1 MNTGLFK
8 KLCDVWAV
16 PVQYRGD
23 TRESRINP
31 ALFTPAYEEIQDL
44 TIIPDAK
51 GLVLWQQMCASI
63 YAPNGQ
69 THKASRQSLIFFLAK
84 RAARKAGEK
93 DVQKFLKDSTSK
105 ADNFIAHYE
114 RCKLRG
120 ISLHTR
126 IISFQPNASPVQ
138 EAIMALHKGDLVTVK
153 DFFTCYI
160 EGKTTGDEDDA
171 ARYAREMGENLPD
184 VVSFIEVE
192 HLANTTS
199 GSDDE
204 SVSETDADGDSEDE
218 DRLLDPFAGTMVVTD
233 PKERALMLLE
243 KGLPYSETLD
253 FLESVEY
260 SEMKKLPEFI
270 GVSRYKLLEQNPE
283 PKVVPRTKAMF
294 PKTTLAAHNMVMHRD
309 PVTKKEFLGPPTWD
323 SSKTGGKVETVD
335 GQTIDCDG
343 LYVKPDLWDNELT
356 DDNDLAHSPSQE
368 RAEEREI
375 QAYFRAREDRMTKE
389 MHERIEK
396 VRKGGGLEALKAS
409 DKVSTWRELCR
420 KAREE
425 AMRSGKSVAVVVS

>member
-23 TRESRINP
+23 TRESRLNP
-31 ALFTPAYEEIQDL
+31 ALFTPAYEEVQDL
-44 TIIPDAK
+44 TIMPDAK
-51 GLVLWQQMCASI
+51 GLVLWQQMCSSI

-84 RAARKAGEK
+84 RAARKAGDK
-93 DVQKFLKDSTSK
+93 DVQKFLADATSK

-138 EAIMALHKGDLVTVK
+138 EAIMALHKGDLATVK
-153 DFFTCYI
+153 DFFLCYI

-192 HLANTTS
+192 HLANSTS
-199 GSDDE
+199 GDE
-204 SVSETDADGDSEDE
+204 EAMAETDADGDSEDD

-243 KGLPYSETLD
+243 KGLPISETLD
-253 FLESVEY
+253 FLENIEY

-270 GVSRYKLLEQNPE
+270 GVSRFKLLEQNPE
-283 PKVVPRTKAMF
+283 ISMVPRGKAMF
-294 PKTTLAAHNMVMHRD
+294 PKNTLASHNLVERRD
-309 PVTKKEFLGPPTWD
+309 PDTGKAFMGPPVWD
-323 SSKTGGKVETVD
+323 SSMTGGKTELPD
-335 GQTIDCDG
+335 GQIIDCDG
-343 LYVKPDLWDNELT
+343 LYVKPDLWDSELT
-356 DDNDLAHSPSQE
+356 EGNDLAHSPSQE

-375 QAYFRAREDRMTKE
+375 QAYFRAREDRMTAE
-389 MHERIEK
+389 MHKRIEK
-396 VRKGGGLEALKAS
+396 LHQDGPQQQALQAS
-409 DKVSTWRELCR
+409 DKLSSWREACR

-425 AMRSGKSVAVVVS
+425 AMRSGKTVCVSVA